1 MLRAHRSGGL
11 CAGEAPPGLVVVP
24 VLQELESSVPL
35 LLPVPPSPVS
45 HILWVLRVSA
55 TCNVWDGVW
64 GLGTHPAEALCG
76 PLASTHGGLAC
87 CLPSSSSCVILSLV
101 NLLIVGAPFKGRAC
115 SGLPGAV
122 VHPGSPS
129 GLCHFSQL
137 VAYLLT
143 HFMNRSSEF

>member
-1 MLRAHRSGGL
+1 MLRAHRSGCL

-45 HILWVLRVSA
+45 HILWVPRVSA

-87 CLPSSSSCVILSLV
+87 CLPSSSSRVILSLV
-101 NLLIVGAPFKGRAC
+101 NLLIVGAPFQGTSLFGASWCSCTSWFTFGSMSLFPAC
-115 SGLPGAV
+115 SL
-122 VHPGSPS
+122 
-129 GLCHFSQL
+129 
-137 VAYLLT
+137 
-143 HFMNRSSEF
+143 SSHSLYEQKF